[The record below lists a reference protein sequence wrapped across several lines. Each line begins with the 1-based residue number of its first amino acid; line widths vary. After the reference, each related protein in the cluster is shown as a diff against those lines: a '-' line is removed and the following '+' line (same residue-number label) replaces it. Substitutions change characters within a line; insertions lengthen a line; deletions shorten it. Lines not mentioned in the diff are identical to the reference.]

1 MEKEKVTTAKLR
13 EMKMGETKTFNV
25 PQTKDLVTGAALAYR
40 ASRILGCKFSVCSDS
55 ASRTI
60 TITKNA
66 I

>member
-25 PQTKDLVTGAALAYR
+25 PQAKDLVTGAALAYR
-40 ASRILGCKFSVCSDS
+40 AARIFGCKFSVSSDS

-60 TITKNA
+60 TITKNT